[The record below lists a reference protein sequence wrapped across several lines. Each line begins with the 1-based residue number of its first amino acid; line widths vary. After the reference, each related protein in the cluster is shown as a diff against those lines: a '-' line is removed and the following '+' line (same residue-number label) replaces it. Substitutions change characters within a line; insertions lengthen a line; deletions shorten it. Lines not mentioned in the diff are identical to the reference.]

1 MAKAKSR
8 KSSASAASSSQS
20 RSGSSAAPSIASRNA
35 SPASA
40 ADFLPAFPQNLVE
53 AAESFFQP
61 FSAFQKQANA
71 FFDNAIRNFSSPSVF
86 PSLNAMSLCG
96 IPALQELQSAFRSF
110 GFAVPGVDWR
120 EDDSSFTIAAR
131 VPETRPENVDVSVS
145 DNCVTIS
152 CSSENETSRKDKESG
167 AATRAF
173 SARSFYRTIA
183 LPEVA
188 NASKVEAD
196 FRDGVVTIT
205 VPKRKDAAEKS
216 RRIPI
221 GKKSA

>member
-8 KSSASAASSSQS
+8 KTASASSSASSSRASS
-20 RSGSSAAPSIASRNA
+20 ASTPGRKT
-35 SPASA
+35 ASA
-40 ADFLPAFPQNLVE
+40 NNPDFLPAFPQNLME
-53 AAESFFQP
+53 AAESFLQP
-61 FSAFQKQANA
+61 FSAFQKEANT
-71 FFDNAIRNFSSPSVF
+71 FFENAMRGFSDSSPFSSLSSYGF
-86 PSLNAMSLCG
+86 
-96 IPALQELQSAFRSF
+96 PALQNLQSAFRSF
-110 GFAVPGVDWR
+110 GLAIPGVDWR
-120 EDDSSFTIAAR
+120 EDDESFTIATR

-152 CSSENETSRKDKESG
+152 CNSQASSTKDDSG
-167 AATRAF
+167 RSARAF

-188 NASKVEAD
+188 NASKAEAD
-196 FRDGVVTIT
+196 FKNGVLTIT
-205 VPKRKDAAEKS
+205 VPKRRDSAEKS